1 MVFLVLEKNCRGL
14 YSVQSQRAIVCLFFC
29 RSCSNSSPKL
39 RKQWAEK
46 KLPTDALSTG
56 AVIDGEHE
64 VREREKQRRSSSPPS
79 PAQSQPLPSDSSEL
93 YPDWFFQFVRL
104 DFFFANGGNSASSG
118 ENWFPLGS
126 AIGLEVFFW
135 LIFGEKSGVVEKIS
149 VKKKA

>member
-1 MVFLVLEKNCRGL
+1 MVFSVLEKNCRG
-14 YSVQSQRAIVCLFFC
+14 VWVFFWN
-29 RSCSNSSPKL
+29 SSNSSPKL